1 MATMQKISNHFCA
14 QPCWLMLLLSTG
26 KLATSPRGKCTKS
39 HVLVAQVSTTALDLT
54 ALEEQLLSTY
64 LNAPSDQE
72 RLLKLVEALGHT
84 EVAVRDAASNA
95 IDQILVDLYQQPTH
109 P

>member
-1 MATMQKISNHFCA
+1 
-14 QPCWLMLLLSTG
+14 MLLLSTV
-26 KLATSPRGKCTKS
+26 ASWPQVHAASAQNPTM
-39 HVLVAQVSTTALDLT
+39 LVAQVSTTALDLT